1 MFKVLILLACDPRTY
16 EVRLVMIRLATE
28 RSDSCRQLRKK
39 RVFVLG
45 GVHGPYIR
53 RLSRVGVLYRVRMLV
68 FAGHVYW
75 LHLSLCQ
82 QV

>member
-1 MFKVLILLACDPRTY
+1 MCSKYSSCMACDPRTY
-16 EVRLVMIRLATE
+16 EVRLVMIRKVRFLQTME
-28 RSDSCRQLRKK
+28 ET
-39 RVFVLG
+39 RVFCLG
-45 GVHGPYIR
+45 GVHGRYIR